1 METDKKDLETS
12 KENRDRKQTEKG
24 RAYKIELLEDQRRSA
39 QRAWR
44 KQLNK
49 IESHLAIPQIRIT
62 FKPKEHFSKRKW
74 SYKWGPKI
82 SSILPFKQI

>member
-1 METDKKDLETS
+1 METDKKDFETS
-12 KENRDRKQTEKG
+12 EENRDRKQTEKG

-49 IESHLAIPQIRIT
+49 IESHLADTTDPNNLQTERT
-62 FKPKEHFSKRKW
+62 FLETKME
-74 SYKWGPKI
+74 
-82 SSILPFKQI
+82 L